1 MLTICVLNG
10 EYAFCLFVFCF
21 FFFSFNGLFFFQSVA
36 SLLGM
41 TKSEVCDLLTTL
53 EQDQSF
59 QHTPPANKP
68 FQSTVS
74 LSITSFLGCFEF
86 ASVKSRSNDE
96 EASAD
101 NRAGPSG
108 VGSRIT
114 VAVRRGLSS
123 DMTLQ
128 LGKLIEVQPDVLI
141 SFMAVKHEEN
151 KSTFSVTHC
160 SAT

>member
-1 MLTICVLNG
+1 
-10 EYAFCLFVFCF
+10 
-21 FFFSFNGLFFFQSVA
+21 
-36 SLLGM
+36 M

-86 ASVKSRSNDE
+86 ASVKSRSNDD
-96 EASAD
+96 EARAD
-101 NRAGPSG
+101 DRDGPSG
-108 VGSRIT
+108 VESGIT

-128 LGKLIEVQPDVLI
+128 LASFLFKMCLMGHCPAGKLAIPFDSSGINPQQLMVSLNMLI
-141 SFMAVKHEEN
+141 SR
-151 KSTFSVTHC
+151 
-160 SAT
+160 

>member
-1 MLTICVLNG
+1 MF
-10 EYAFCLFVFCF
+10 FCCCF
-21 FFFSFNGLFFFQSVA
+21 FFFHLIAPFFQSVA

-59 QHTPPANKP
+59 QHTPPANKS
-68 FQSTVS
+68 FESTVS

-96 EASAD
+96 EARAD
-101 NRAGPSG
+101 DRDGPSG
-108 VGSRIT
+108 VGSGIT

-141 SFMAVKHEEN
+141 SLMAVKHSVLRIALLPELSSQFCEVL
-151 KSTFSVTHC
+151 FSCKT
-160 SAT
+160 T